1 MEFRFHTH
9 HNLKN
14 VTLVRTPIIEDLP
27 NIFETGIPYQKG
39 LIFALE
45 THYATQRY
53 QDQSDDTQIRG
64 SSAGYTR
71 TPPWEYLLRTSGL

>member
-1 MEFRFHTH
+1 MEFRFHAH
-9 HNLKN
+9 YNLAN

-27 NIFETGIPYQKG
+27 KIFETVIPYQKG

-53 QDQSDDTQIRG
+53 QGQSDDTQIRDQV
-64 SSAGYTR
+64 R
-71 TPPWEYLLRTSGL
+71 DIHETPPWEYLLRTSGL